1 MIGLKVG
8 GILWTA
14 RVAPLSCKQAQ
25 KSRDRAKKSEQ
36 KNSDGVEGGGGI
48 KWTARV
54 PSLSCKQA
62 QNSGDSAKKSEQK
75 NGDGVEG
82 GGIKWTAQVPSLS
95 CKQAQKSRDR
105 AKKSE
110 QKNSDGV
117 EGGGGLNGQPGF
129 PHFHVNRPKIVGTS
143 QRKAVSYTHLT
154 LPTKRIV

>member
-1 MIGLKVG
+1 M
-8 GILWTA
+8 A
-14 RVAPLSCKQAQ
+14 RVTPL
-25 KSRDRAKKSEQ
+25 
-36 KNSDGVEGGGGI
+36 
-48 KWTARV
+48 T
-54 PSLSCKQA
+54 CKQA

-129 PHFHVNRPKIVGTS
+129 PHFHVNRPKKVGTV
-143 QRKAVSYTHLT
+143 QRKVSRKTAMGLKGGGLNGQPGFPHFHVT
-154 LPTKRIV
+154 RP